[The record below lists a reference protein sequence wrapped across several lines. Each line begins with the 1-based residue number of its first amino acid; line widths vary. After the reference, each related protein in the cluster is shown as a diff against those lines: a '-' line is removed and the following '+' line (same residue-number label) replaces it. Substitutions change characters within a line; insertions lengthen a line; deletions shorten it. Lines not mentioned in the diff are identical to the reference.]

1 MLQYININALQYS
14 LFNIELMYI
23 SILGGIKMS
32 LEIEINLDEN
42 QNNWIIVPKGEIDI
56 YTSPKFKQK
65 VLDAFDK
72 EDKDLLID
80 CSDLDY
86 MDSTGLGSLIYIL
99 KKVKEKDHKIYIE
112 NVKPNIKK
120 IFDITKLDKLFI
132 IRGEIS
138 E

>member
-1 MLQYININALQYS
+1 
-14 LFNIELMYI
+14 
-23 SILGGIKMS
+23 MS
-32 LEIEINLDEN
+32 LEIEIILDEIEN
-42 QNNWIIVPKGEIDI
+42 RWIVFPEGEIDI

-72 EDKDLLID
+72 DEKDILID
-80 CSDLDY
+80 CKELEY

-99 KKVKEKDHKIYIE
+99 KKVKEKDYKIYID
-112 NVKPNIKK
+112 NIKPNIKK
-120 IFDITKLDKLFI
+120 LFDITQLDKLFI

>member
-1 MLQYININALQYS
+1 
-14 LFNIELMYI
+14 
-23 SILGGIKMS
+23 MS
-32 LEIEINLDEN
+32 LEIEIILDEIEDR
-42 QNNWIIVPKGEIDI
+42 WIVLPEGEIDI

-72 EDKDLLID
+72 DEKDILID
-80 CSDLDY
+80 CKELEY

-99 KKVKEKDHKIYIE
+99 KKVKEKDYKIYID
-112 NVKPNIKK
+112 NIKPNIKK
-120 IFDITKLDKLFI
+120 LFDITQLDKLFI